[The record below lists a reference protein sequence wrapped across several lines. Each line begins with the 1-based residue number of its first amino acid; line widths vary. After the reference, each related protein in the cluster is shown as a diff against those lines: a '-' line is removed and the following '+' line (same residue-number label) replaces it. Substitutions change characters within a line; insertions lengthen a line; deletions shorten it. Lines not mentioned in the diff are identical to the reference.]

1 MGCGGGAKQ
10 LIYMGQRLPE
20 ETAAHKKHSGDLQRS
35 LLESFA
41 DDLSVYT
48 WEETIGKPPESNRLN
63 NG

>member
-1 MGCGGGAKQ
+1 
-10 LIYMGQRLPE
+10 MGQRLPE

-41 DDLSVYT
+41 DDLPVYT
-48 WEETIGKPPESNRLN
+48 WEETIGKPAESNRLN